1 MTGQKEEK
9 KEKEKEK
16 KEEKKEEKEKKIVA
30 DRTGGTGSKAPK
42 NGRLGVY
49 VTQVKRPLY
58 TDES

>member
-9 KEKEKEK
+9 KEKEKEE
-16 KEEKKEEKEKKIVA
+16 KERKEKKIVA

-49 VTQVKRPLY
+49 VTQVKRPQY